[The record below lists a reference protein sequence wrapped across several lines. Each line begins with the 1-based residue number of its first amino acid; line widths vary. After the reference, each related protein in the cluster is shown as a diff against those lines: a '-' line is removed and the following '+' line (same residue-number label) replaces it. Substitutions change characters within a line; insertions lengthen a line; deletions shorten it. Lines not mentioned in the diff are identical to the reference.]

1 MDPDRHL
8 LSANI
13 EVKLTADGNQW
24 YVVAC
29 SASIENTEHYAFPPG
44 EFFPSKDAAIT
55 EMKRRI
61 MAWFKE
67 RGRKETEGK
76 VEWRVP

>member
-1 MDPDRHL
+1 MDPDKNL

-13 EVKLTADGNQW
+13 EVKLTVTRW

-29 SASIENTEHYAFPPG
+29 SANIENTEHRAFPPS
-44 EFFPSKDAAIT
+44 EFFPSKDVAIT

-67 RGRKETEGK
+67 RGRKETEEK
-76 VEWRVP
+76 VAWRVH

>member
-8 LSANI
+8 LRANI
-13 EVKLTADGNQW
+13 EGKLTADGNYW
-24 YVVAC
+24 YAVAC
-29 SASIENTEHYAFPPG
+29 SANIENTECSAFPPG
-44 EFFPSKDAAIT
+44 ELFPSKDLAIT
-55 EMKRRI
+55 LLKRRI

-67 RGRKETEGK
+67 RGRKETEEK

>member
-1 MDPDRHL
+1 MDPDKNE

-13 EVKLTADGNQW
+13 EVKLTVDETRW

-29 SASIENTEHYAFPPG
+29 SANIENTEHRAFLPG

>member
-1 MDPDRHL
+1 MDPAKNL

-29 SASIENTEHYAFPPG
+29 SASIENTEHYALPPG
-44 EFFPSKDAAIT
+44 EFFPSKDTAIA

-61 MAWFKE
+61 MAWLKE
-67 RGRKETEGK
+67 RGRKETEAT
-76 VEWRVP
+76 VAWRVP

>member
-13 EVKLTADGNQW
+13 EVKLTMDGTRW
-24 YVVAC
+24 SVVAC
-29 SASIENTEHYAFPPG
+29 SANIENTEHRAFLPG

-61 MAWFKE
+61 MAWLKE
-67 RGRKETEGK
+67 RGRKETEEK
-76 VEWRVP
+76 VAWRVP